1 MDKLRRKIKI
11 GSESWELVE
20 TPDNSIYFCFQ
31 FWIGVW
37 WKNCVIGRKR
47 HQHGNIM
54 FEIHQ
59 HHGINTNSQETGWLY
74 YHLKIIKCNKNT
86 INWINIKY
94 IYNLL
99 DTFTVTQNWI
109 EFTWI
114 DLFYLLFV
122 SFCFSQ
128 LFFLRSFSKN
138 SFCSKTWYITHFDE

>member
-1 MDKLRRKIKI
+1 MTELRQKTKIA
-11 GSESWELVE
+11 SESWELVE
-20 TPDNSIYFCFQ
+20 TPDNSVCFCFQ
-31 FWIGVW
+31 FWIGVL

-54 FEIHQ
+54 FEMHQ

-99 DTFTVTQNWI
+99 DTFTVTHKLNWI
-109 EFTWI
+109 HLNWFASFILFTVCFFSFLSI
-114 DLFYLLFV
+114 VFFSDHFQKILFV
-122 SFCFSQ
+122 Q
-128 LFFLRSFSKN
+128 KRD
-138 SFCSKTWYITHFDE
+138 I